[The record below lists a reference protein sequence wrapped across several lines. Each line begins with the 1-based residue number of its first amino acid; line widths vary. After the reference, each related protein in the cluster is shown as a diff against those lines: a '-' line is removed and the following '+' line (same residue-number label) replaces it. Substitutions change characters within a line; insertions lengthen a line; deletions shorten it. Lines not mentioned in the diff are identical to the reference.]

1 MCAMILKNTDKC
13 SEFANFFTN
22 LTACFGEL
30 AEFERK
36 IAQIAQIAQIDLSQY
51 QIDHLAVRMNSNELA
66 KQWKAMLLTGSTLL
80 KESEVNG
87 RPIGLFTLN
96 QPLHFCGQAVSV
108 IELPFPKGKSY
119 PEEGWE
125 HIEIVIPM
133 YENENVEQWCKRI
146 DEQFSLQANPEL
158 KIKISQPQV
167 EGERLPNPSVA
178 ISLINAT
185 YQNFC
190 CLKLHPYDIN
200 TIVFS
205 ENNL

>member
-1 MCAMILKNTDKC
+1 MILKNTDKC

-22 LTACFGEL
+22 LTACFGDL

-36 IAQIAQIAQIDLSQY
+36 IVQIAKIAQIDLSQY
-51 QIDHLAVRMNSNELA
+51 QIDHLAVRMNSDEVA
-66 KQWKAMLLTGSTLL
+66 HQWKAILLTGSTLL

-96 QPLHFCGQAVSV
+96 QPLHFFGQAVSV

-133 YENENVEQWCKRI
+133 HENESVEQWCKRV
-146 DEQFSLQANPEL
+146 DSQFFLQNNPEL
-158 KIKISQPQV
+158 KIKISQPQA

-178 ISLINAT
+178 ISLRNAT

-190 CLKLHPYDIN
+190 CLKLHPYDIT
-200 TIVFS
+200 TIVRS
-205 ENNL
+205 ESHL

>member
-13 SEFANFFTN
+13 SEFANFFSN
-22 LTACFGEL
+22 LTACFGDL
-30 AEFERK
+30 AEFELK
-36 IAQIAQIAQIDLSQY
+36 IAQIAGIAQIDLSQY
-51 QIDHLAVRMNSNELA
+51 QIDHLAVRMNSDEVA
-66 KQWKAMLLTGSTLL
+66 HQWKAMLLTGSTLL

-108 IELPFPKGKSY
+108 IELPFPKSQSY

-125 HIEIVIPM
+125 HIELVIPM
-133 YENENVEQWCKRI
+133 QENENVEQLCKRV
-146 DEQFSLQANPEL
+146 DSQFFLQNNPEL
-158 KIKISQPQV
+158 KIKISQPQA

-178 ISLINAT
+178 ISLRNAT

-190 CLKLHPYDIN
+190 CLKLHPYDIT
-200 TIVFS
+200 TIVRS
-205 ENNL
+205 ESHL

>member
-1 MCAMILKNTDKC
+1 MILKNTDKC

-36 IAQIAQIAQIDLSQY
+36 IAQIAEIAQIDLSLY
-51 QIDHLAVRMNSNELA
+51 QIDHLAVRMNSDEIA
-66 KQWKAMLLTGSTLL
+66 HQWKIMLLTGSTLL

-96 QPLHFCGQAVSV
+96 QPVRFCGQAVSV
-108 IELPFPKGKSY
+108 IELPFPKGKTY

-133 YENENVEQWCKRI
+133 HKNESVEQWCKRI
-146 DEQFSLQANPEL
+146 DKQFSLQNNPEL

-178 ISLINAT
+178 ISLKNET
-185 YQNFC
+185 YRNFC

-200 TIVFS
+200 TIVCS
-205 ENNL
+205 ESNL